1 MPGGGHSRGGKSMRG
16 RFPAAARSPPA
27 QRGHVGRRPAAGSAT
42 GRSRRSPDP
51 GGKHYPLSKLPPT
64 DRRRPTRVRRA
75 ALGRP
80 CSPSSSRCSP
90 RGSVSTFPA
99 GKYPRLR
106 PVPRGCA
113 PGRATSA
120 RRGARRRSAVA
131 YADMLGGSIGRTLAG
146 ARQIREGGPSVVQG
160 RARSTGN
167 FSRPAVHWSP
177 TMPEKIALRCRQ
189 ISGRYEDYRER
200 RAVRAD

>member
-1 MPGGGHSRGGKSMRG
+1 MRG

-64 DRRRPTRVRRA
+64 DRRRADTGSA
-75 ALGRP
+75 GGARP
-80 CSPSSSRCSP
+80 AVLAVVISM
-90 RGSVSTFPA
+90 FPA
-99 GKYPRLR
+99 GKCFDVPRGEVPHPR

-146 ARQIREGGPSVVQG
+146 ARQIRDGGPSVVQG

-177 TMPEKIALRCRQ
+177 TMPEEIALRCRQ

-200 RAVRAD
+200 RAARAD